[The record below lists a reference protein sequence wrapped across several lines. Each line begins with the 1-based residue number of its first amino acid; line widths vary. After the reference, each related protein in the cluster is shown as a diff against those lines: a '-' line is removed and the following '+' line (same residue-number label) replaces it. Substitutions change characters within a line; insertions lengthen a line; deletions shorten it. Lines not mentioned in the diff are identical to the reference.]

1 MLEVLLCLMFFIEFK
16 KIYGQK
22 VNYVRNITDIDD
34 KIIEASYKN
43 KKSINE
49 ITNEITKIFHENCI
63 SLNCLKPTK
72 EPKATEHVDG
82 MIQMTSS
89 LISRDLHMKS
99 KGMFILK

>member
-1 MLEVLLCLMFFIEFK
+1 MFDVLYRVLK
-16 KIYGQK
+16 KFMAKK

-63 SLNCLKPTK
+63 SLNCLK
-72 EPKATEHVDG
+72 AN
-82 MIQMTSS
+82 
-89 LISRDLHMKS
+89 
-99 KGMFILK
+99 